1 MDFERIEDDEYVDL
15 LKKKY
20 LFCRS
25 KKDLII
31 EKSEKLYNN
40 QINQNS
46 FVRFSCNFKKIR
58 RSFFSILINRL

>member
-15 LKKKY
+15 LKKEY

-31 EKSEKLYNN
+31 EKAEKLYNN
-40 QINQNS
+40 QINKNS
-46 FVRFSCNFKKIR
+46 FVRFSCNFKR
-58 RSFFSILINRL
+58 LEEASFQI